1 MSVGNKQHWC
11 YVATEEMHCGG
22 ATETAWYW
30 SKWPGPL
37 IYCKITVRSAV
48 VYPDSPLFVLLH
60 TWSFCCVLCLRLS
73 MMEYLSN
80 SSLISVLDYVRQ
92 HFIDFLQLPRHKQM
106 ALAEKAI
113 DVLVSTKSLWIFNI
127 SWLRLMQ
134 CNIYIYIYIYAFS
147 RRFYPKR
154 LTLHSSYSF
163 YILSALAFPGNRTH
177 DLGVASAMLYQLSY
191 RKAPIKLQHLIKLS
205 QWPRRTMPSSSSSFH
220 KSFVVIFLKKNNP
233 NWNFTLLSQYAETHF
248 QKRGDYVDVV
258 WYLI

>member
-30 SKWPGPL
+30 CKWPGPL

-48 VYPDSPLFVLLH
+48 VYPDSHLFVLLH

-80 SSLISVLDYVRQ
+80 SSLISVLDHVRQ

-134 CNIYIYIYIYAFS
+134 CNISLNFPSDPGKLCPHLVARIFTKVLSFS
-147 RRFYPKR
+147 
-154 LTLHSSYSF
+154 
-163 YILSALAFPGNRTH
+163 
-177 DLGVASAMLYQLSY
+177 
-191 RKAPIKLQHLIKLS
+191 
-205 QWPRRTMPSSSSSFH
+205 W
-220 KSFVVIFLKKNNP
+220 KKQQP
-233 NWNFTLLSQYAETHF
+233 
-248 QKRGDYVDVV
+248 
-258 WYLI
+258 

>member
-48 VYPDSPLFVLLH
+48 VYPDSPLFVVLH
-60 TWSFCCVLCLRLS
+60 IWSFCCILCLRLS

-134 CNIYIYIYIYAFS
+134 WNISLNFHSDPGELCPHLVAHFFTKVLSFS
-147 RRFYPKR
+147 WNKT
-154 LTLHSSYSF
+154 TLIE
-163 YILSALAFPGNRTH
+163 IL
-177 DLGVASAMLYQLSY
+177 LYY
-191 RKAPIKLQHLIKLS
+191 RKMQKCISKKGGGLCGCGLVFNLINLCCDAKLNFLHYY
-205 QWPRRTMPSSSSSFH
+205 SSLQCNM
-220 KSFVVIFLKKNNP
+220 IL
-233 NWNFTLLSQYAETHF
+233 
-248 QKRGDYVDVV
+248 
-258 WYLI
+258 

>member
-60 TWSFCCVLCLRLS
+60 TWSFCCILCLRLS

-80 SSLISVLDYVRQ
+80 SSLISVLDHVRQ

-134 CNIYIYIYIYAFS
+134 CNISLNFYSDPDKLCPHLVAHFTKVLSFS
-147 RRFYPKR
+147 WKKP
-154 LTLHSSYSF
+154 TLIE
-163 YILSALAFPGNRTH
+163 IL
-177 DLGVASAMLYQLSY
+177 LYY
-191 RKAPIKLQHLIKLS
+191 RNMQKCIS
-205 QWPRRTMPSSSSSFH
+205 
-220 KSFVVIFLKKNNP
+220 KKGGD
-233 NWNFTLLSQYAETHF
+233 W
-248 QKRGDYVDVV
+248 DYVM
-258 WYLI
+258 WFGI